1 MRFCSAPAYWWK
13 NCLTTTNCAKCAC
26 RRCGRSPT
34 GHCLVYAE
42 RLSQAVDSTA
52 DFLNSAQLPPFVR
65 VTGNDGFRTKSL
77 LTKRLHAQFVVVR
90 QLWLRLNECNL
101 AMPSINKSL
110 PFIGHL
116 YLLSFNFFS
125 VRFRHVLMS
134 FRKSG
139 HVYTIHGAYI
149 YVVLSRFIL
158 LELPCRTGDVPHNT
172 ETSSVWL
179 QLWVPQPAWS
189 QLAIDVSVPTHCTSS
204 IQIRPLPRPYWFP
217 ITVPLYLKQRRKLSV
232 TRRARHQLSDS
243 NTIHLYIY
251 YEIMH
256 RVQKA
261 QNRQQ

>member
-1 MRFCSAPAYWWK
+1 MVAP
-13 NCLTTTNCAKCAC
+13 TNGKIVLQRQTAHAADTVAGLPVPLPGL
-26 RRCGRSPT
+26 RR
-34 GHCLVYAE
+34 
-42 RLSQAVDSTA
+42 TA
-52 DFLNSAQLPPFVR
+52 DPVQSTRLQTFLTVPLDNS
-65 VTGNDGFRTKSL
+65 TGNDGFRTKSL

-179 QLWVPQPAWS
+179 QL
-189 QLAIDVSVPTHCTSS
+189 
-204 IQIRPLPRPYWFP
+204 
-217 ITVPLYLKQRRKLSV
+217 
-232 TRRARHQLSDS
+232 
-243 NTIHLYIY
+243 
-251 YEIMH
+251 
-256 RVQKA
+256 
-261 QNRQQ
+261 